1 MGKILIIVAILLL
14 LAGGYFYYQ
23 STQKPAEKAKEET
36 SDESVTPSEA
46 PTPEAVA
53 KDAYTVEIL
62 NGSGIAGEA
71 GRAQELLESGEFK
84 VDSTGN
90 AENYDFEETVIQ
102 AGSDVDEA
110 WIELLRDELG
120 KQYSVKSG
128 VTKLETGASESDIV
142 VIVGSFD
149 EDGKSMA
156 VVEEEATE
164 ETTPTPTGESTETTT
179 TPSPSPSPS
188 PTGT

>member
-23 STQKPAEKAKEET
+23 STQNRE
-36 SDESVTPSEA
+36 SGVSVTEPKENEPTE
-46 PTPEAVA
+46 PTPTKVEVK
-53 KDAYTVEIL
+53 KDAFTIEIL

-71 GRAQELLESGEFK
+71 GRAQELLESADFK
-84 VDSTGN
+84 IDSTGN

-120 KQYSVKSG
+120 KQYTVKSG
-128 VTKLETGASESDIV
+128 VTKLDETASDADVV

-149 EDGKSMA
+149 EKGESM
-156 VVEEEATE
+156 VVEEEATPTPE
-164 ETTPTPTGESTETTT
+164 ESEDTTPTPSPTGPTK
-179 TPSPSPSPS
+179 TPTPS